1 MQGPHASHQGELPPW
16 IATTLGSAFVSCT
29 KQESLD
35 IQSWCFRKEHPLP
48 PYVIQRVCPQGQ
60 LLQGCVT
67 IFPGHRRGYSP
78 ISEGS
83 EDVHSFSAS
92 WAGPGVRG
100 FKKMFTIYFSSSV
113 QAVETDSGA
122 SELSTGPV
130 RWALNCSRMMRGVF
144 WDQKSGLHAAKLEM
158 APEWL

>member
-1 MQGPHASHQGELPPW
+1 MSAAEKLKKQKKKMNILTCPPW
-16 IATTLGSAFVSCT
+16 IAVTLGSAVVSCT

-48 PYVIQRVCPQGQ
+48 PYVIQHVCPQGQ

-83 EDVHSFSAS
+83 QDVHSFSAS

-100 FKKMFTIYFSSSV
+100 FEKCSLVFFFLPVFKQLERTVGSLNSP
-113 QAVETDSGA
+113 QA
-122 SELSTGPV
+122 LSDGNSIVP
-130 RWALNCSRMMRGVF
+130 G
-144 WDQKSGLHAAKLEM
+144 
-158 APEWL
+158 